1 MRGGALPL
9 LAWACLLA
17 LLLAGNWVWTG
28 DAIQIGEFGFAV
40 LLVLVAAA
48 VLAVSHRSA
57 IRRGP
62 PEPPPRARV
71 EAAPDLSFA
80 AVLAAI
86 AVASILFG
94 LTWAYFLVYFG
105 GGLLLLSLGRLAQEL
120 QAARASRERYEKRPL
135 PDAPKEEDGT

>member
-1 MRGGALPL
+1 MRGGAIPL
-9 LAWACLLA
+9 LVWACLLGV
-17 LLLAGNWVWTG
+17 LMAGNWVWTG
-28 DAIQIGEFGFAV
+28 DTLQIGEFGFAV
-40 LLVLVAAA
+40 LVILLAATALVMA
-48 VLAVSHRSA
+48 HRAA

-62 PEPPPRARV
+62 PAPSETVRV

-105 GGLLLLSLGRLAQEL
+105 AGLLLLSLGRLVLEL
-120 QAARASRERYEKRPL
+120 QSARASRNRYETHSHRDTPEEERRP
-135 PDAPKEEDGT
+135 